1 MGKDNKQYTSENEQ
15 DLQLQAN
22 IETAASR
29 LSDKRAELAAT
40 EKELAEVINSLPDAS
55 KETRPGLL
63 ARRRE
68 LMDLRS
74 LLSDETAA
82 LSDRYD
88 AARLA
93 VYELAEAR
101 ADAEVKRLGEIARDA
116 RLAMNGVI
124 DTMRRFRNG
133 PNRGGQTDEDAR
145 KLVELEVEQAKKR
158 GESFIADRNAA
169 RAKYILEHARQELAE
184 VREELGA
191 IPKAGAA

>member
-1 MGKDNKQYTSENEQ
+1 MSKDKQQYTSENEQ

-22 IETAASR
+22 IETAGR
-29 LSDKRAELAAT
+29 KLDDKRAELAAT

-82 LSDRYD
+82 LSDRYA

-93 VYELAEAR
+93 VFELAEAR
-101 ADAEVKRLGEIARDA
+101 ADAEVKRLGEIAIKA
-116 RLAMNGVI
+116 RLAMNEVI
-124 DTMRRFRNG
+124 DTKRRFKNG
-133 PNRGGQTDEDAR
+133 PRAQTDEDAR
-145 KLVELEVEQAKKR
+145 KLVELEVEQARMK

>member
-1 MGKDNKQYTSENEQ
+1 MSKDKQHTSENEQ

-22 IETAASR
+22 IEGAGR
-29 LSDKRAELAAT
+29 KLDDKRAELAAT

-74 LLSDETAA
+74 LLSDEVSA

-101 ADAEVKRLGEIARDA
+101 ADAEVKRLGEIAIKA
-116 RLAMNGVI
+116 RLALNEVI
-124 DTMRRFRNG
+124 DTKRRFKNG
-133 PNRGGQTDEDAR
+133 PRVQTDEDAR
-145 KLVELEVEQAKKR
+145 KLVELEVEQARMK

-184 VREELGA
+184 VREELGT